1 MTHILAIDT
10 STDAC
15 SVALLTPSGVYQT
28 LAIAARE
35 HTQRL
40 LPSIDALLKEHHI
53 PLSKLDAI
61 AFCVGPGS
69 FTGLRI
75 ALSTA
80 QGLAYGAD
88 LPLIPISTLE
98 TLACTALRLQLAT
111 SGQLI
116 IPSIDARMNEVYWCA
131 YRADD
136 SGNVQAQCDEMI
148 SSPDVLADSEWL
160 QIKPNKSEDTN
171 ENKSSVELV
180 SAIGSGWHYPCLQ
193 AFENSVVI
201 DEVVLAAYPEAYDM
215 ALLAEKVYTAGGDKL
230 ISPLSAVPTYM
241 RNEISWKKRTRIRAT
256 ESPST

>member
-111 SGQLI
+111 PGQLI

-131 YRADD
+131 YSADE
-136 SGNVQAQCDEMI
+136 SGNLQAQCDEMI
-148 SSPDVLADSEWL
+148 SSPEVLAESEWL
-160 QIKPNKSEDTN
+160 QAKPNKEI
-171 ENKSSVELV
+171 VESV

-193 AFENSVVI
+193 AVENSELINKIVV
-201 DEVVLAAYPEAYDM
+201 AAYPEAYDM
-215 ALLAEKVYTAGGDKL
+215 AQLAEKIYTAGGDSL
-230 ISPLSAVPTYM
+230 VSPLAAVPTYM